1 MSKVIR
7 TNFDH
12 HEMRRDRRYE
22 VPPVVVSFA
31 GSHHAAVNWSLGGF
45 LLADGPESLPGAVLS
60 GRLRLADADE
70 AYPMS
75 AEFLRPGET
84 ANSMAFRFV
93 EPSGELVTVLDRA
106 VFARL
111 MGRPR
116 S

>member
-12 HEMRRDRRYE
+12 HEMRRDQRYDA
-22 VPPVVVSFA
+22 PPVVVSFA
-31 GSHHAAVNWSLGGF
+31 GSDHPTVNWSLGGF
-45 LLADGPESLPGAVLS
+45 LLADGPESLPGAVLP
-60 GRLRLADADE
+60 GRLRLAEADQ
-70 AYPMS
+70 AYPIS
-75 AEFLRPGET
+75 AEFVRQGET

-93 EPSGELVTVLDRA
+93 EPSGELVTALDRA